1 MEEIR
6 RKDVIGS
13 FEKLLERVPNAE
25 VRVQQLQLSLK
36 IMDILNGNGYGILQA
51 GTGVGKSFSYLIPLI
66 LSDERA
72 VISSSTKL
80 LASQLYNKDLKLLK
94 ETVFP
99 SLTYAEAKGVKNY
112 ICMKR
117 FYEYYNSSVEVAE
130 IKKLFFPRQKFSY
143 EEVCAIDSSKW
154 LDPGREFENYTEMQD
169 YINDIQFL
177 FLVRDK
183 YYDYVDRK
191 ISYKEFSDLPLN
203 CSNKLINKIT
213 VERAS
218 CCNPNSKCSILK
230 QDKCP
235 FAFIMDDVEKSQI
248 VVTNHAYVASS
259 IINAV
264 KSQRMSRMGI
274 RSIWVADEAHDLE
287 ESLIEAF
294 SPPISVNDIKDY
306 IDVIFNPMVEVKL
319 MKALSNNEA
328 MVSFRMSSD
337 AFKNLKEDLENLINL
352 ILDESKEYK
361 LGDGVGQSQKVEINF
376 TDFEP
381 TFTAISNKTKILNKA
396 LSYTADN
403 GDEVSTI
410 YYAISEL
417 NTVVQQIKMSFLCT
431 DMYLYWLEYIR
442 NWDDTEDFKFNATTL
457 KVGEQLQAALGNLD
471 QSKSELDVNISPIK
485 MLTVSATLKM
495 NGRFDE
501 FKDLIGNDVAVSKYE
516 SYDAGTVFDY
526 KKQGLL
532 YIPSDCPSV
541 KNDREGHLQF
551 FKDEVCKLI
560 EASNGGALILTTTSY
575 EARDLHNYLKLNFK
589 GKYKIISYEDSSNK
603 IKLVEEFKNDRNSIL
618 IGTRGFFQGIDVPG
632 DSLRLVCINK
642 IPFPSPDL
650 ISKAKGE
657 ILKSEGKNDFNLL
670 SVYPA
675 TQTMLQA
682 IGRLIRHTS
691 DKGVVAIFDDRL
703 TSGLRWIQPIVRSL
717 PDFTRTQS
725 LEDVK
730 DFFDNLQRS

>member
-1 MEEIR
+1 
-6 RKDVIGS
+6 
-13 FEKLLERVPNAE
+13 
-25 VRVQQLQLSLK
+25 
-36 IMDILNGNGYGILQA
+36 
-51 GTGVGKSFSYLIPLI
+51 
-66 LSDERA
+66 
-72 VISSSTKL
+72 
-80 LASQLYNKDLKLLK
+80 
-94 ETVFP
+94 
-99 SLTYAEAKGVKNY
+99 
-112 ICMKR
+112 
-117 FYEYYNSSVEVAE
+117 
-130 IKKLFFPRQKFSY
+130 
-143 EEVCAIDSSKW
+143 
-154 LDPGREFENYTEMQD
+154 
-169 YINDIQFL
+169 
-177 FLVRDK
+177 
-183 YYDYVDRK
+183 
-191 ISYKEFSDLPLN
+191 
-203 CSNKLINKIT
+203 
-213 VERAS
+213 
-218 CCNPNSKCSILK
+218 
-230 QDKCP
+230 
-235 FAFIMDDVEKSQI
+235 
-248 VVTNHAYVASS
+248 
-259 IINAV
+259 
-264 KSQRMSRMGI
+264 MGE
-274 RSIWVADEAHDLE
+274 RSIWIADEAHDLE

-294 SPPISVNDIKDY
+294 SPPISINDIKDY

-328 MVSFRMSSD
+328 MVSFKVSSNKFND
-337 AFKNLKEDLENLINL
+337 LKDDLQNLIKL
-352 ILDESKEYK
+352 ISDKSKSYN
-361 LGDGVGQSQKVEINF
+361 LGDNPGQSQKSEIDF
-376 TDFEP
+376 TEFEP
-381 TFTAISNKTKILNKA
+381 VFNSIADKTRILNKA
-396 LSYTADN
+396 LVYTADN
-403 GDEVSTI
+403 GDEVSTA

-417 NTVVQQIKMSFLCT
+417 NTTVQQIKVAFECN
-431 DMYLYWLEYIR
+431 DIYLFWLEHIR
-442 NWDDTEDFKFNATTL
+442 NWDTTEDIKFNATTL
-457 KVGEQLQAALGNLD
+457 KVGEQLQAVLGNLD
-471 QSKSELDVNISPIK
+471 ITKSELDTNISPIK

-501 FKDLIGNDVAVSKYE
+501 FKDIMGNDIAVSKFE

-532 YIPSDCPSV
+532 YIPNDCPSV
-541 KNDREGHLQF
+541 KNERELHLKY

-642 IPFPSPDL
+642 IPFPTPDL

-657 ILKSEGKNDFNLL
+657 ILKSEGKSDFNLL

-691 DKGVVAIFDDRL
+691 DKGVIAIFDDRL

-717 PDFTRTQS
+717 PNFTRTQS